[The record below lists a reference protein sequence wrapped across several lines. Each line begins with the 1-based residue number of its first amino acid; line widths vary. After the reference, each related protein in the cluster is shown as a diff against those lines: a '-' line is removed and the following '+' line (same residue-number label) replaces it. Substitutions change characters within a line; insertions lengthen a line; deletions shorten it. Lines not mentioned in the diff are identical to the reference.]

1 MVSVPVII
9 SRHFSP
15 PFFLVSPKK
24 IVYAGAMLIDM
35 HLHSVFSDGTLTP
48 QELVDSL
55 VQHNVNFACLTDHD
69 TFGGTPFFLEAAKS
83 NGIAS
88 IPAIEIDCIAPE
100 IGYDSE
106 ILCYFPEGNYS
117 HTESLTNTYRSRRLL
132 AVQTVIEHSRHIK
145 PSLSLKDFFV
155 KKLLRLPLAPEAKE
169 LLFNTI
175 RITSPELYAFFI
187 ECTVIDKKTTYKEF
201 KKRYTAPVFK
211 NAREPLKPHIK
222 EVIAAAKADNGI
234 VVLPHFGH
242 EFDDDTEVL
251 TKEYSRARE
260 MLAYFQSAGIE
271 GLEWYAYRNHEQQ
284 KLNELIHK
292 LAEPFNFVTTFGCDF
307 HGSENKKNTIIPFE
321 GEIAFLYK

>member
-1 MVSVPVII
+1 
-9 SRHFSP
+9 
-15 PFFLVSPKK
+15 
-24 IVYAGAMLIDM
+24 MLIDM

-48 QELVDSL
+48 YELVESL
-55 VQHNVNFACLTDHD
+55 VHHKVNFACLTDHD

-83 NGIAS
+83 KGIAS

-100 IGYDSE
+100 MGYDSE
-106 ILCYFPEGNYS
+106 ILCYFPQGNYS
-117 HTESLTNTYRSRRLL
+117 HTEFLTNTYRNRRLL
-132 AVQTVIEHSRHIK
+132 AIQTVIENYRHLK
-145 PSLSLKDFFV
+145 PGLSLKNFFV
-155 KKLLRLPLAPEAKE
+155 KKLSRLSLAPATKE
-169 LLFNTI
+169 HLFNSI

-187 ECTVIDKKTTYKEF
+187 ECAVIDKRISYKDF

-211 NAREPLKPHIK
+211 KTREPFKPHLK

-242 EFDDDTEVL
+242 EFDDDTETL

-260 MLAYFQSAGIE
+260 MLAYFQSAGID

-292 LAEPFNFVTTFGCDF
+292 IAEPFNFFKTFGCDF
-307 HGSENKKNTIIPFE
+307 HGFENKKNTIIPFE
-321 GEIAFLYK
+321 GEIAFL